1 MFAGQQ
7 LLESGTA
14 QKSGELIN
22 RQLTYREEYGNG
34 LLLTY
39 AWIKNGE
46 CYTHQQVI
54 RRPMPD
60 KKLRM
65 QWTTFRDRL
74 TPGQQEQ
81 WQLTIKAPSGKMG
94 EEVPANASL
103 LAVLYDKSLDAIA
116 KHQWSFTPSS
126 YLPVASTY
134 WQRPSQTA
142 ITTAGYMQSKM
153 LPVNQLL
160 FSRFDESLFPY
171 FRSYGIKIR
180 GTRAML
186 MSKSAGIVESAP
198 MAAQA
203 SDAIQEVVVANNV
216 KGDEV
221 LRAKETVDI
230 EEQKEEEQQVQLRDN
245 LNETAFCY
253 PALQTDSDG
262 NVSLSFT
269 LPESLTT
276 WRFMGIA
283 NTVDMLYGYIDG
295 EAIAQKDVMVQP
307 NMPRFI
313 REGDK
318 ATIAARLFNTTDHS
332 VSGTSLLQMID
343 PTTDKVVYE
352 QSAPFAMDANGSTT
366 VTFVVNG
373 LPVDLSLFI
382 CKVTAR
388 GDGFSDGEQHYLPV
402 LSNREYVTKTV
413 PITQHEA
420 GTKTID
426 LTQLFPQGTDQQKL
440 TIEYTSN
447 PAWLMVQSLP
457 TLGQPAEHSAIDQA
471 AAYYSN
477 ILAKYLLDQSPQ
489 TKHVFEQWKQ
499 EQGSETSL
507 SAQLTKNEELKDI
520 ILQETPWVAAADRES
535 EQRQRLTDFFDE
547 NSLNYRL
554 QTIVEKLKALQ
565 NADGSFSWYP
575 GMEGSTYITVAV
587 EEMLARLQTMG
598 CKESTISTSVLYD
611 NAFTYLSKEM
621 VALVKKMKQDEKK
634 GHRQTF
640 PSFTALR
647 WLYICAIDGRTMK
660 TDVKAANDY
669 LIALLKKDIKRQT
682 IYEKA
687 MTAVVLAKR
696 GEKNKAAEYIR
707 SLKEYSVYTEE
718 MGRYYDT
725 RRASYS
731 WYDYKI
737 PTEVAAI
744 EAIQYVTPND
754 RKTVDEMRRWLLQ
767 EKRTQTWDTPINSV
781 NAIYAFLNGNNQVLT
796 TTQPITTLAVDASP
810 INTSASSAGLGYVK
824 TSNPYHGERIF
835 TATKTSE
842 GTSWGAIYAQFLQNT
857 SDIEAS
863 QSGISV
869 RKEMTIAGEPLSSTN
884 IHIGDRVKVRITI
897 ETSRDL
903 DFVQVT
909 DRRAACMEPVNQL
922 SGYHHGAYCSPKDY
936 ATHYF
941 YRGLSKGK
949 HIIETEY
956 YIDRAGTYE
965 TGTCTVGCAYA
976 PEFRATTKSQTIQ
989 VK

>member
-1 MFAGQQ
+1 MNYSRYWQTGYFGDGLREVVVSEGDATTANDGTFSVDMPLVMPEDLGRHTMFYHFVVDADVTDQAGETHHGSLSLPLGNKATSLTCDIPEKVRSDKFPPITFTRRNAAGKEIPGKLRYRIDGGKWQQWSANGPLSLNAPLKSGKHRIEAICAQDSIDQTFIVFSLTDKRPATETHDWFYVSDEQFPQDGTPVTIQVGSSDPDLHIVYSMFAGQQ

-14 QKSGELIN
+14 EKSGELIN

-81 WQLTIKAPSGKMG
+81 WQLTFKAPSGKMG
-94 EEVPANASL
+94 EEVLANASL

-134 WQRPSQTA
+134 WQLPSQTA
-142 ITTAGYMQSKM
+142 ITTAGFMQSKM

-332 VSGTSLLQMID
+332 VSGTSLLQLID

-440 TIEYTSN
+440 TIEYTNN
-447 PAWLMVQSLP
+447 PAWLMVQALP
-457 TLGQPAEHSAIDQA
+457 TLGQPWEHSAIDQA

-611 NAFTYLSKEM
+611 NAFRYLSKEVVDL
-621 VALVKKMKQDEKK
+621 VAKMKKEEKCTT
-634 GHRQTF
+634 R
-640 PSFTALR
+640 SA
-647 WLYICAIDGRTMK
+647 K
-660 TDVKAANDY
+660 T
-669 LIALLKKDIKRQT
+669 
-682 IYEKA
+682 
-687 MTAVVLAKR
+687 
-696 GEKNKAAEYIR
+696 
-707 SLKEYSVYTEE
+707 E
-718 MGRYYDT
+718 M
-725 RRASYS
+725 
-731 WYDYKI
+731 
-737 PTEVAAI
+737 
-744 EAIQYVTPND
+744 
-754 RKTVDEMRRWLLQ
+754 
-767 EKRTQTWDTPINSV
+767 
-781 NAIYAFLNGNNQVLT
+781 
-796 TTQPITTLAVDASP
+796 
-810 INTSASSAGLGYVK
+810 
-824 TSNPYHGERIF
+824 
-835 TATKTSE
+835 
-842 GTSWGAIYAQFLQNT
+842 
-857 SDIEAS
+857 
-863 QSGISV
+863 
-869 RKEMTIAGEPLSSTN
+869 
-884 IHIGDRVKVRITI
+884 
-897 ETSRDL
+897 
-903 DFVQVT
+903 
-909 DRRAACMEPVNQL
+909 
-922 SGYHHGAYCSPKDY
+922 
-936 ATHYF
+936 
-941 YRGLSKGK
+941 
-949 HIIETEY
+949 
-956 YIDRAGTYE
+956 
-965 TGTCTVGCAYA
+965 
-976 PEFRATTKSQTIQ
+976 
-989 VK
+989 